1 MTRISN
7 VPEPG
12 TKKTLNKWLL
22 NKERLV
28 LNLRTQIHGKRN
40 KTTKKFQV
48 YLQRLL
54 YMRFNPNT
62 RRKFF
67 SRFWWNLLSGS
78 VVIYLFSIFHLP
90 SPSNNIPFL

>member
-28 LNLRTQIHGKRN
+28 LNLRTQIREKE
-40 KTTKKFQV
+40 TK
-48 YLQRLL
+48 LQRSF
-54 YMRFNPNT
+54 RF
-62 RRKFF
+62 
-67 SRFWWNLLSGS
+67 
-78 VVIYLFSIFHLP
+78 IYKDYYT
-90 SPSNNIPFL
+90 